1 MVFLAII
8 RFSLPSKAFILD
20 PQFSVFVFPIFR
32 SIHGKIGNES
42 DEDSDNDSDSE

>member
-20 PQFSVFVFPIFR
+20 PQFSVFVFPIF
-32 SIHGKIGNES
+32 GQCNGEIGIES
-42 DEDSDNDSDSE
+42 YEDSDNDSDSE